1 MLRQAPQAGGWL
13 TVQILTIEIVAGQ
26 VAKIGL
32 AGGDCLEEF
41 KPTLCL
47 LSWRFLFCKNFV
59 HNLLVKDC
67 KVIKA
72 PSFSHRLPN
81 FILWTQASGFEGST
95 EGEKDLLW
103 FFIDGNLLR
112 DPLAAC
118 DLYGLII
125 GNAVLVVLK
134 GEFVKVFTEVI
145 GILVAVG
152 VNCIW
157 WSLKPSY
164 KRLPVVHINLIFVET
179 TLVKPVLTSKLDVL
193 QLLLGRVVD
202 L

>member
-1 MLRQAPQAGGWL
+1 M
-13 TVQILTIEIVAGQ
+13 
-26 VAKIGL
+26 
-32 AGGDCLEEF
+32 EEF

-112 DPLAAC
+112 NPHAAC

-125 GNAVLVVLK
+125 GNAVLVFFK
-134 GEFVKVFTEVI
+134 GEIVKVFTEVI

-157 WSLKPSY
+157 RSLKPSH
-164 KRLPVVHINLIFVET
+164 KRLPVVHIPRLLLINLILVES
-179 TLVKPVLTSKLDVL
+179 TLVKPVLTTKLDVL
-193 QLLLGRVVD
+193 QLILGRVVD
-202 L
+202 LGSVERRSWWR